1 MVVALLIT
9 IVGSV
14 LVCWLLPKALNSEP
28 PYGTAADI
36 GVGTLVAVIWTV
48 FVYQYLGPWLG
59 LGGWLLLLGSA
70 LDGIGFAAIMLWILR
85 KIKG

>member
-14 LVCWLLPKALNSEP
+14 LVTWLLPKAIHSEP
-28 PYGTAADI
+28 PYGVAVDI
-36 GVGTLVAVIWTV
+36 GVGTLVAVIWTIL
-48 FVYQYLGPWLG
+48 VYQFMAPWLG
-59 LGGWLLLLGSA
+59 LDGWLRLAGSA
-70 LDGIGFAAIMLWILR
+70 LDGIGFAAVMLWVLR

>member
-1 MVVALLIT
+1 MFVALLIT

-14 LVCWLLPKALNSEP
+14 LVCWLLPKALSSEP
-28 PYGTAADI
+28 PYGVAVDI

-48 FVYQYLGPWLG
+48 LVYQYMAPWLG
-59 LGGWLLLLGSA
+59 LEGWLRLVGSA
-70 LDGIGFAAIMLWILR
+70 LDGIGFAAVMLWVLR

>member
-14 LVCWLLPKALNSEP
+14 LVTWLLPKALNSPP
-28 PYGTAADI
+28 PYGTAVDI
-36 GVGTLVAVIWTV
+36 IVGTVVASIWLIVI
-48 FVYQYLGPWLG
+48 YQFLGPWLG
-59 LGGWLLLLGSA
+59 LDGWLLFVGSILECVA
-70 LDGIGFAAIMLWILR
+70 FAAVMLWVLR

>member
-14 LVCWLLPKALNSEP
+14 LVTWLLPKALHSEP
-28 PYGTAADI
+28 PYGVAVDVA
-36 GVGTLVAVIWTV
+36 VGTLVAVIWTIL
-48 FVYQYLGPWLG
+48 VYQYLAPWLG
-59 LGGWLLLLGSA
+59 LGGWLRLVGSS
-70 LDGIGFAAIMLWILR
+70 LDGIFFAAIMLWVLR